1 MQDTTQVSTAVKPS
15 AFGELAVTELKMLTK
30 TRKSVTKS
38 AMRPGTTSGG
48 TMKDIQETITNR
60 PEQEFDGERKKEAE
74 ICSKCS
80 LSTNDIF
87 I

>member
-1 MQDTTQVSTAVKPS
+1 
-15 AFGELAVTELKMLTK
+15 
-30 TRKSVTKS
+30 
-38 AMRPGTTSGG
+38 
-48 TMKDIQETITNR
+48 MKDIQETITNR